1 MTTITKVRKVSYFQ
15 TVEVIRQGKAFYAK
29 GHYDI
34 HRFMELLPPPAM
46 QSVEVPQHVWAIMAG
61 PFIQVVPEGRAG
73 AFKVTITY
81 HTTSKKRLYDR
92 VHPKCGN
99 CDQRVCT
106 DICRQRNG
114 VGARR

>member
-1 MTTITKVRKVSYFQ
+1 MSTIAQVRKTSYFQ

-29 GHYDI
+29 GHHDA

-46 QSVEVPQHVWAIMAG
+46 QSVETPQHVWAVMAG

-73 AFKVTITY
+73 AFKATITY
-81 HTTSKKRLYDR
+81 HTANKKRLY
-92 VHPKCGN
+92 VMANPKCGN
-99 CDQRVCT
+99 CGQRVCT